1 MDPGRPFGQ
10 AVAWPGP
17 FPPVNH
23 QPEQLHGAVPSR
35 PRTTGRGVDM
45 IVQNYVGCDIS
56 KQWLDFFDEASGRF
70 RRIDNQ
76 ADAIAAYV
84 AGLRPGQ
91 DFVVMEATGVH
102 DRLLRHALAKAGV
115 PFSRHNPAHTHHY
128 AKSTRRRAKTDRLD
142 ARMLS
147 DYGRRYQPEAEPAP
161 CEQNE
166 QLQSLARHRD
176 HLVDMRAT
184 LKKHLAEAFDA
195 IVIADLEET
204 IADFDTRIK
213 ALESRIANVIG
224 QAEDTARD
232 HALMISVPG
241 VSKVGALSLLA
252 HLPELGHRSPK
263 AIAALAGLARSTT
276 RAASSTAGARSR
288 AADRA
293 CAAPSTWRHSAPFES
308 ATASEL
314 STPTS
319 QPARAPRNSPSSP
332 SQGSSW
338 SSSTPSF
345 ETKKPSHEHSCHSV
359 PSERRYRPEFCT
371 AAPHG
376 KVMEWILGSPR
387 PLRSARG

>member
-1 MDPGRPFGQ
+1 
-10 AVAWPGP
+10 
-17 FPPVNH
+17 
-23 QPEQLHGAVPSR
+23 
-35 PRTTGRGVDM
+35 M

-147 DYGRRYQPEAEPAP
+147 DYGRRYQPAAEPAP

-166 QLQSLARHRD
+166 QLQSLARYRD
-176 HLVDMRAT
+176 HLVEMRAT
-184 LKKHLAEAFDA
+184 LKKHLAEAFDE

-204 IADFDTRIK
+204 IAAFDTRIH
-213 ALESRIANVIG
+213 ALESRIANVIR
-224 QAEDTARD
+224 QTEDTARD
-232 HALMISVPG
+232 YTLMISVPG

-252 HLPELGHRSPK
+252 HLPELGQRSPK
-263 AIAALAGLARSTT
+263 AIAALAGLAPFDNKSGKLNRRSQIQGGRSRVR
-276 RAASSTAGARSR
+276 RALYMAALTAIRTCDRFKSFYSALAARSGSKKLAIIAVAR
-288 AADRA
+288 KLLVVLNAIMRDK
-293 CAAPSTWRHSAPFES
+293 
-308 ATASEL
+308 TAF
-314 STPTS
+314 
-319 QPARAPRNSPSSP
+319 A
-332 SQGSSW
+332 
-338 SSSTPSF
+338 
-345 ETKKPSHEHSCHSV
+345 
-359 PSERRYRPEFCT
+359 
-371 AAPHG
+371 
-376 KVMEWILGSPR
+376 
-387 PLRSARG
+387 